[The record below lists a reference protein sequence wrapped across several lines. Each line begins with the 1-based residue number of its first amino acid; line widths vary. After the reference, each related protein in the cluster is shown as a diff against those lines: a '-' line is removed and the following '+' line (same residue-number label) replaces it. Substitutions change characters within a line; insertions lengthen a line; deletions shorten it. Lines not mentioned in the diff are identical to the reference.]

1 MNKRIMTLIGTLAI
15 GIAAFSMPVYAK
27 GKDLSFVLPDKIV
40 AGQGFTSLKFSA
52 EVKNV
57 SENAKV
63 SVDFGNSI
71 PEKTVKKT
79 TYKDG
84 ILTVYLAGG
93 EELFPDNTLEI
104 GEITVKNDE
113 NNGKNLYVELLPETV
128 EIVNSGYTVVKDID
142 AEREEIKLTGSG
154 TEAPEI
160 EKPDPGDP
168 DPETPQELDTT
179 KLNALLEEL
188 KVLNPQDYTQESW
201 NALSALMEQASELV
215 KNDKVSQEQIN
226 NMITQLNAAKENLQP
241 VSKLDT
247 TKLNAL
253 LEELKGMD
261 PQIYTQESWNTVAAL
276 IEQAEELLKS
286 GTASQEQIDNMF
298 NQLKT
303 AKENLQ
309 PGTLPSPDPEQ
320 ARQNLQTLMDEL
332 NNLLSSEYTA
342 ESWNELY
349 ALMKKAN
356 SLLEN
361 GASKAEYDA
370 MTAKLI
376 EAKSKLVKAEG
387 DPAPTPDPKPTPGGG
402 SISGEEV
409 NTQKPQNPIKDTIQ
423 GVLTGDNTPVVALAL
438 VGILSLAVIL
448 GILFSKK
455 MQKK

>member
-1 MNKRIMTLIGTLAI
+1 MTLLGTLAI

-154 TEAPEI
+154 TEAPEA

-168 DPETPQELDTT
+168 DPETPQE
-179 KLNALLEEL
+179 
-188 KVLNPQDYTQESW
+188 
-201 NALSALMEQASELV
+201 
-215 KNDKVSQEQIN
+215 
-226 NMITQLNAAKENLQP
+226 
-241 VSKLDT
+241 LDT

-286 GTASQEQIDNMF
+286 GTASQEQIDDMLNR
-298 NQLKT
+298 LKA

-309 PGTLPSPDPEQ
+309 PGTLPSPDPGQ
-320 ARQNLQTLMDEL
+320 AKQNLQTLMDEL

-349 ALMKKAN
+349 TLMKEAN

-376 EAKSKLVKAEG
+376 EAKSKLVKAEP
-387 DPAPTPDPKPTPGGG
+387 DPSPTPNPKPTPGGG
-402 SISGEEV
+402 AISGEEV
-409 NTQKPQNPIKDTIQ
+409 NSQKPQNPIKDTIQ

>member
-1 MNKRIMTLIGTLAI
+1 MNKRIMTLLGTLAI

-63 SVDFGNSI
+63 SVDFGKSI

-113 NNGKNLYVELLPETV
+113 NNGKNLYVELLPKTV
-128 EIVNSGYTVVKDID
+128 EIVNSGYTVVEDID
-142 AEREEIKLTGSG
+142 EVRDEITLTGSG
-154 TEAPEI
+154 TEAPEE

-168 DPETPQELDTT
+168 DQETPQELDTT
-179 KLNALLEEL
+179 KLNELLEEL

-226 NMITQLNAAKENLQP
+226 TMITQLNTAKENLQP
-241 VSKLDT
+241 VSKDVDT
-247 TKLNAL
+247 TQLNAL

-286 GTASQEQIDNMF
+286 GTASQEQIDDMLNR
-298 NQLKT
+298 LKA
-303 AKENLQ
+303 AKENLVIMS
-309 PGTLPSPDPEQ
+309 GRENLEQ
-320 ARQNLQTLMDEL
+320 ILLEL
-332 NNLLSSEYTA
+332 NKLLSSEYTP

-349 ALMKKAN
+349 TLMKEAN

-376 EAKSKLVKAEG
+376 EAKSKLVKAEA

-409 NTQKPQNPIKDTIQ
+409 NSQKPQKPQNPIKDTIQ

>member
-15 GIAAFSMPVYAK
+15 GLAAFSMPVYAK

-52 EVKNV
+52 EVKNI

-63 SVDFGNSI
+63 SVDFGKSI

-154 TEAPEI
+154 TEAPEEEKPEP
-160 EKPDPGDP
+160 EKPDI
-168 DPETPQELDTT
+168 
-179 KLNALLEEL
+179 KVLEEL
-188 KVLNPQDYTQESW
+188 LKTLNNLNPQDYTQESW

-226 NMITQLNAAKENLQP
+226 TMITQLKAAKENLQP
-241 VSKLDT
+241 VSKDVDT
-247 TKLNAL
+247 TQLNAL
-253 LEELKGMD
+253 LEELKEMD

-286 GTASQEQIDNMF
+286 GTASQEQIDDML
-298 NQLKT
+298 NQLKA
-303 AKENLQ
+303 AKENLVIMS
-309 PGTLPSPDPEQ
+309 GRENLEQ
-320 ARQNLQTLMDEL
+320 ILLEL
-332 NNLLSSEYTA
+332 NKLLSSEYTS

-349 ALMKKAN
+349 TLMKEAN

-376 EAKSKLVKAEG
+376 EAKSKLVKAEP

-402 SISGEEV
+402 AISGEEV

>member
-1 MNKRIMTLIGTLAI
+1 MGKKIKTLIGTLAI
-15 GIAAFSMPVYAK
+15 CLAAFSVPVYAK
-27 GKDLSFVLPDKIV
+27 GKDLSFVLPLQ
-40 AGQGFTSLKFSA
+40 AEQGFTSLKFSA

-63 SVDFGNSI
+63 SIDFNKSI

-113 NNGKNLYVELLPETV
+113 NNGKDLYVELLPETV
-128 EIVNSGYTVVKDID
+128 EIVNSGYMIVEEIDTV
-142 AEREEIKLTGSG
+142 REEIKLTGSG
-154 TEAPEI
+154 AEAPEE
-160 EKPDPGDP
+160 EKPDPEKP
-168 DPETPQELDTT
+168 DI
-179 KLNALLEEL
+179 KALEEL
-188 KVLNPQDYTQESW
+188 LKTLNNLNPQDYTQESW

-226 NMITQLNAAKENLQP
+226 TMITQLNAAKENLQP

-286 GTASQEQIDNMF
+286 GTASQEQIDDMLNRLKAAKDAL
-298 NQLKT
+298 QLYT
-303 AKENLQ
+303 PQSSDE
-309 PGTLPSPDPEQ
+309 EQ
-320 ARQNLQTLMDEL
+320 AKQNLQAFLDEL
-332 NNLLSSEYTA
+332 NQLPYSEYTP
-342 ESWNELY
+342 ESWNELNT
-349 ALMKKAN
+349 LMAEAKQL
-356 SLLEN
+356 LLEN
-361 GASKAEYDA
+361 SASKAEYDA

-387 DPAPTPDPKPTPGGG
+387 GNGQNG

-409 NTQKPQNPIKDTIQ
+409 NSQKPQKPQNPIKDTIQ

-455 MQKK
+455 MKKK

>member
-1 MNKRIMTLIGTLAI
+1 MTLIGTLAI
-15 GIAAFSMPVYAK
+15 GLAAFSMPVYAK

-52 EVKNV
+52 EVKNI

-128 EIVNSGYTVVKDID
+128 EIVNSGYTVVEDID
-142 AEREEIKLTGSG
+142 EVRDEITLTGSG
-154 TEAPEI
+154 TEAPEEEKPEP
-160 EKPDPGDP
+160 EKPDI
-168 DPETPQELDTT
+168 
-179 KLNALLEEL
+179 KVLEEL
-188 KVLNPQDYTQESW
+188 LKTLNNLNPQDYTQESW

-226 NMITQLNAAKENLQP
+226 TMITQLKAAKENLQP
-241 VSKLDT
+241 VSKDVDT
-247 TKLNAL
+247 TQLNAL
-253 LEELKGMD
+253 LEELKEMD

-286 GTASQEQIDNMF
+286 GTASQEQIDDMLNR
-298 NQLKT
+298 LKA

-309 PGTLPSPDPEQ
+309 PGTFPSPDPEQ
-320 ARQNLQTLMDEL
+320 AKQNLQTLMDEL

-349 ALMKKAN
+349 ALMKEAN

-387 DPAPTPDPKPTPGGG
+387 GNGQNG

-455 MQKK
+455 MKKK

>member
-1 MNKRIMTLIGTLAI
+1 MNKKIMTLLGTLAI

-113 NNGKNLYVELLPETV
+113 NNGKNLYVELMPETV
-128 EIVNSGYTVVKDID
+128 EIVNSGYTVVEDID

-154 TEAPEI
+154 TEAPEA

-168 DPETPQELDTT
+168 DPETPQE
-179 KLNALLEEL
+179 
-188 KVLNPQDYTQESW
+188 
-201 NALSALMEQASELV
+201 
-215 KNDKVSQEQIN
+215 
-226 NMITQLNAAKENLQP
+226 
-241 VSKLDT
+241 LDT

-286 GTASQEQIDNMF
+286 GTASQEQIDDMLNR
-298 NQLKT
+298 LKA

-309 PGTLPSPDPEQ
+309 PGTLPSPDPGQ
-320 ARQNLQTLMDEL
+320 AKQNLQTLMDEL

-349 ALMKKAN
+349 TLMKEAN

-376 EAKSKLVKAEG
+376 EAKSKLVKAEP
-387 DPAPTPDPKPTPGGG
+387 DPSPTPNPKPTPGGG
-402 SISGEEV
+402 AISGEEV
-409 NTQKPQNPIKDTIQ
+409 NSQKPQNPIKDTIQ

-455 MQKK
+455 MKK

>member
-15 GIAAFSMPVYAK
+15 GLAAFSMPVYAK

-52 EVKNV
+52 EVKNI

-128 EIVNSGYTVVKDID
+128 EIVNSGYTVVEDID
-142 AEREEIKLTGSG
+142 EVRDEITLTGSG
-154 TEAPEI
+154 TEALEEEKPEP
-160 EKPDPGDP
+160 EKPDI
-168 DPETPQELDTT
+168 
-179 KLNALLEEL
+179 KVLEEL
-188 KVLNPQDYTQESW
+188 LKTLNNLNPQDYTQESW

-226 NMITQLNAAKENLQP
+226 TMITQLKATKENLQP
-241 VSKLDT
+241 VSKDVDT
-247 TKLNAL
+247 TQLNAL
-253 LEELKGMD
+253 LEELKEMD

-286 GTASQEQIDNMF
+286 GTASQEQIDDMLNR
-298 NQLKT
+298 LKA
-303 AKENLQ
+303 AKENLVIMS
-309 PGTLPSPDPEQ
+309 GRENLEQ
-320 ARQNLQTLMDEL
+320 ILLEL
-332 NNLLSSEYTA
+332 NKLLSSEYTP

-349 ALMKKAN
+349 TLMKEAN

-376 EAKSKLVKAEG
+376 EAKSKLVKAEP

-402 SISGEEV
+402 AISGEEV

>member
-1 MNKRIMTLIGTLAI
+1 MTLIGTLAI
-15 GIAAFSMPVYAK
+15 GIAAFSVPVYAK
-27 GKDLSFVLPDKIV
+27 GKDLSFVLPLQ
-40 AGQGFTSLKFSA
+40 AEQGFTSLKFSA

-63 SVDFGNSI
+63 SIDFNKSI

-113 NNGKNLYVELLPETV
+113 NNGKDLYVELLPETV
-128 EIVNSGYTVVKDID
+128 EIVNNGYMIVEEID
-142 AEREEIKLTGSG
+142 PVREEIKLTGSG
-154 TEAPEI
+154 AEAPEEEKPEP
-160 EKPDPGDP
+160 EKPDI
-168 DPETPQELDTT
+168 
-179 KLNALLEEL
+179 KVLEEL
-188 KVLNPQDYTQESW
+188 LKTLNNLNPQDYTQESW

-226 NMITQLNAAKENLQP
+226 TMITQLKAAKENLQP
-241 VSKLDT
+241 VSKDVDT
-247 TKLNAL
+247 TQLNAL
-253 LEELKGMD
+253 LEELKEMD

-286 GTASQEQIDNMF
+286 GTASQEQIDDML
-298 NQLKT
+298 NQLKA
-303 AKENLQ
+303 AKENLVIMS
-309 PGTLPSPDPEQ
+309 GRENLEQ
-320 ARQNLQTLMDEL
+320 ILLEL
-332 NNLLSSEYTA
+332 NKLLSSEYTS

-349 ALMKKAN
+349 TLMKEAN

-387 DPAPTPDPKPTPGGG
+387 GNGQSG

-409 NTQKPQNPIKDTIQ
+409 NSQKPQKPQNPIKDTIQ

>member
-15 GIAAFSMPVYAK
+15 GLAAFSMPVYAK

-154 TEAPEI
+154 AVAPEE
-160 EKPDPGDP
+160 EKPDPEP
-168 DPETPQELDTT
+168 PQE
-179 KLNALLEEL
+179 
-188 KVLNPQDYTQESW
+188 
-201 NALSALMEQASELV
+201 
-215 KNDKVSQEQIN
+215 
-226 NMITQLNAAKENLQP
+226 
-241 VSKLDT
+241 LDT

-298 NQLKT
+298 NQLKA
-303 AKENLQ
+303 AKENLVIMS
-309 PGTLPSPDPEQ
+309 GRENLEQ
-320 ARQNLQTLMDEL
+320 ILLEL
-332 NNLLSSEYTA
+332 NKLLSSEYTP

-349 ALMKKAN
+349 TLMKEAN

-387 DPAPTPDPKPTPGGG
+387 GNGQNGA
-402 SISGEEV
+402 ISGEEV
-409 NTQKPQNPIKDTIQ
+409 NSQKPQKPQNPIKDTIQ

>member
-15 GIAAFSMPVYAK
+15 GLAAFSMPVYAK

-154 TEAPEI
+154 AVAPEE
-160 EKPDPGDP
+160 EKPDSEKP
-168 DPETPQELDTT
+168 DI
-179 KLNALLEEL
+179 KALEEL
-188 KVLNPQDYTQESW
+188 LKTLNNLNPQDYTQESW

-241 VSKLDT
+241 VSKDVDT
-247 TKLNAL
+247 TQLNAL

-298 NQLKT
+298 NQLKA
-303 AKENLQ
+303 AKENLVIMS
-309 PGTLPSPDPEQ
+309 GRENLEQ
-320 ARQNLQTLMDEL
+320 ILLEL
-332 NNLLSSEYTA
+332 NKLLSSEYTP

-349 ALMKKAN
+349 TLMKEAN

-361 GASKAEYDA
+361 DASKAEYDA

-387 DPAPTPDPKPTPGGG
+387 GNGQNGA
-402 SISGEEV
+402 ISGEEV
-409 NTQKPQNPIKDTIQ
+409 NSQKPQKPQNPIKDTIQ